1 MFGGQLALQLIF
13 TGEPVGILKNQEAFE
28 NI

>member
-1 MFGGQLALQLIF
+1 MVQGQLALQLIF
-13 TGEPVGILKNQEAFE
+13 TGEPVGISKNQEAFG